1 MLTAL
6 LLAAS
11 LVSQYR
17 PSWYGLGASTVSS
30 GADHETVSVIGAYG
44 TFHAVKLTVQRSK
57 VQFIRVVLHFQNGD
71 QREVRLNALVP
82 AGGET
87 KSIHLKGDE
96 KAIRRVEFWYDANS
110 VSRNGA
116 VIQLLGRTYP

>member
-11 LVSQYR
+11 LMSQYR
-17 PSWYGLGASTVSS
+17 PSWYALGASTVSS
-30 GADHETVSVIGAYG
+30 SADHETVSVIGAYG

-57 VQFIRVVLHFQNGD
+57 VEFIRVVLHFANGD
-71 QREVRLNALVP
+71 RREVKLRILVP
-82 AGGET
+82 AGGESP
-87 KSIHLKGDE
+87 SIHLKGDE
-96 KAIRRVEFWYDANS
+96 RAIRRVEFWYDGSS
-110 VSRNGA
+110 VSERGA